1 MHSTVKTSIWTAR
14 RTSRPDPLRI
24 LVVDDYAIGA
34 EAVALALACAGH
46 ETRFALN
53 GSDAMA
59 RVQVWAPDIAI
70 LDINMPS
77 PDGFQLAALLRA
89 RDNLSYALIIA
100 HTSLDESA
108 VRPRGVPAGFDGFC
122 QKGGGVSPLQDI
134 IPRMTSS

>member
-1 MHSTVKTSIWTAR
+1 MRSTTRSSIWTAR
-14 RTSRPDPLRI
+14 RTSRPNPLR

-46 ETRFALN
+46 ETRFAST
-53 GSDAMA
+53 GGDAMKH
-59 RVQVWAPDIAI
+59 VELWMPDIVV

-77 PDGFQLAALLRA
+77 PDGFELAALLRA
-89 RDNLSYALIIA
+89 RDNLSYALVIA

-134 IPRMTSS
+134 IARMASS